1 MGDWVS
7 AEASV
12 LKAESMGGGG
22 AGTVL
27 LCVPGGEA
35 GLALAALSSRGGG
48 AAEVPLV
55 V

>member
-12 LKAESMGGGG
+12 LKAESTCGGG
-22 AGTVL
+22 ACAL
-27 LCVPGGEA
+27 PLCVPGGEA
-35 GLALAALSSRGGG
+35 GLTLAVLSTRGGG